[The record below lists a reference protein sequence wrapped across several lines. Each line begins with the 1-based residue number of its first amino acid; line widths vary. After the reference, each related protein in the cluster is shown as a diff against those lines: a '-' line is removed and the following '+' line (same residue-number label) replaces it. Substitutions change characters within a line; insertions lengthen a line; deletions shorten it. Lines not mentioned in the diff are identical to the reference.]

1 MYLQTYLAHKI
12 EDAMRMKLSKVSL
25 FGRNVG
31 MNFMMKALE
40 SKDVRI
46 ASSKQTIIQEVRLLA
61 SGRE

>member
-1 MYLQTYLAHKI
+1 
-12 EDAMRMKLSKVSL
+12 MKLSKVSL